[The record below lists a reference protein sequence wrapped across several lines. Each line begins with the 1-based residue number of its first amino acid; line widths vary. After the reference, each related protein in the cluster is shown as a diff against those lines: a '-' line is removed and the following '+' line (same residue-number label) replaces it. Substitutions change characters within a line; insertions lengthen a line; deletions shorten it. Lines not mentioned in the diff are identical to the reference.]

1 MSAALLQ
8 FVLFLLV
15 TGYAVY
21 RFARIVQRRFANVR
35 LGRPIERRRAP
46 GRRLRTLLVEGL
58 GQSRLLHDPKSGV
71 MHIVLLYGFL
81 IVQLGALD
89 LLAKGLAGRGL
100 PLPGYEVFGLIQETV
115 AALIVAATAYAGYRR
130 YIEKLARLKRGWKP
144 SIVLFFIVLLMISV
158 FAALAFER
166 LEEGRPASGL
176 APVSSLLAAALG
188 GMSPAA
194 AHAGFTVAWWAHLL
208 LLLSFLVYVPQS
220 KHFHI
225 ITAPLNLWLGR
236 TSPPGKL
243 SKLDLEAEE
252 EEESFGVARI
262 EHFTQKQLLD
272 LYACVECGRCTS
284 VCPAN
289 TTGKL
294 LSPMHLITKLRDH
307 LTAVGAA
314 QAARR
319 PSARAWAVE
328 DGDSQMAG
336 ETGAEGGG
344 RPLLA
349 GGIISEEELW
359 ACTTCRNCEEM
370 CPVGNEHVDKIID
383 LRRYLVLTEGSMPPE
398 AQRALQNIERQGNPW
413 GLSRSQRADWLRE
426 LDPEGKLHV
435 PTVKE
440 NPDFDVLLFVGS
452 MGSYD
457 RRSRKITHALVR
469 LLRAAGVNFA
479 ILGNEEKNSGDT
491 ARRMGN
497 EFLFQ
502 QLCADNIAL
511 FERYGVRTIVTAC
524 PHTLHAM
531 RNEYPDFGLTAE
543 VLHHSE
549 LLARLVAAG
558 RLRPQHPLDE
568 RIVYHDS
575 CYLGRYNGMYDPP
588 RAILQ
593 AIPGVRQV
601 EQPRSRQRSMCCGA
615 GGGLMWM
622 EERSGSRVNEARTA
636 QLLAAE
642 PTLIGSACPYCLT
655 MLEDGTRQLDGE
667 QAVPVR
673 DIAELLA
680 LSVFGPDKTGG

>member
-1 MSAALLQ
+1 MSAALMQ

-15 TGYAVY
+15 TGYAVFL
-21 RFARIVQRRFANVR
+21 FARIVQRRFANVR
-35 LGRPIERRRAP
+35 LGRPVERKRKAAQ
-46 GRRLRTLLVEGL
+46 GWRTLLVEGL

-89 LLAKGLAGRGL
+89 LLAKGLTGRGL
-100 PLPGYEVFGLIQETV
+100 PLPGYEVFGLIQELTAV
-115 AALIVAATAYAGYRR
+115 LIIAAAAYAGYRR

-144 SIVLFFIVLLMISV
+144 SIVLFFIVLLMLSV
-158 FAALAFER
+158 LFALAFAR
-166 LEEGRPASGL
+166 LEEVRPASGL

-188 GMSPAA
+188 DWPQAA
-194 AHAGFTVAWWAHLL
+194 AHTGFEIAWWAHLL
-208 LLLSFLVYVPQS
+208 VLLSFLVYVPQS

-225 ITAPLNLWLGR
+225 LTAPINLWLGR
-236 TSPPGKL
+236 TDPPGKL
-243 SKLDLEAEE
+243 SKLDLETEE
-252 EEESFGVARI
+252 VESFGAARI

-289 TTGKL
+289 ATGKL
-294 LSPMHLITKLRDH
+294 LSPMHLIIKLRDH
-307 LTAVGAA
+307 LTAVGEE

-319 PSARAWAVE
+319 PSAQAWVVE
-328 DGDSQMAG
+328 DGDRPEVSVK
-336 ETGAEGGG
+336 GAEPEE
-344 RPLLA
+344 RPPLA

-370 CPVGNEHVDKIID
+370 CPVGNEHVDKIVD
-383 LRRYLVLTEGSMPPE
+383 LRRYLVLTEGSMPAE

-413 GLSRSQRADWLRE
+413 GLSRSARADWQLELEPYGELR
-426 LDPEGKLHV
+426 V
-435 PTVKE
+435 PTVRE

-457 RRSRKITHALVR
+457 RRSRKITLALVR
-469 LLRAAGVNFA
+469 LLREAGVNFA
-479 ILGNEEKNSGDT
+479 TLGNEEKNSGDT

-502 QLCADNIAL
+502 QLCADNIAM

-524 PHTLHAM
+524 PHTLHTM

-549 LLARLVAAG
+549 LLARLVAEG
-558 RLRPQHPLDE
+558 KLRPQHPLDE

-601 EQPRSRQRSMCCGA
+601 EQPRSREHSMCCGA

-622 EERSGSRVNEARTA
+622 EERSGVRVNEARTA
-636 QLLAAE
+636 QLLTAE

-655 MLEDGTRQLDGE
+655 MLEDGTRQAGGDT
-667 QAVPVR
+667 AIPVR

-680 LSVFGPDKTGG
+680 LSVWGPDKTGG